1 MKAAMKITFQNRL
14 KACQALGNLTVADLA
29 RWFDRAH
36 PTVRG
41 WVERG
46 MEPGGGPLDIE
57 HAHSLLRLLEV
68 LIKRKSGF
76 PIPRLSPRK
85 RIEHLMHIRK
95 KALP

>member
-1 MKAAMKITFQNRL
+1 MPEKTFQQRL
-14 KACQALGNLTVADLA
+14 AACQRDGNLTVSDLA
-29 RWFDRAH
+29 RWFDRSR

-41 WVERG
+41 WAELG
-46 MEPGGGPLDIE
+46 TLPGGGPLDIE
-57 HAHSLLRLLEV
+57 HAHSLLKLLEV

-76 PIPRLSPRK
+76 PIPRLSPAK